1 MFRRLFGSEE
11 IGMSLS
17 LSMSLSMPSLSDDFG
32 AEGSTGN
39 NFFGDDD
46 DNMPDSNDGTSGGV
60 SPEDAVVDGASD
72 APSFSPVDSSSELD
86 PSSPDQ
92 NAPVAEA
99 TANTENASSGS
110 SSSSESTGGRN
121 TAKKA
126 MIGVLAAAGLAV
138 VAAAATRRFKKKKT
152 NSDQSAV
159 DSYDGPV

>member
-1 MFRRLFGSEE
+1 MFRRLFGSED

-17 LSMSLSMPSLSDDFG
+17 LSMSLSMPSQSGSFG

-39 NFFGDDD
+39 NSLGDDD
-46 DNMPDSNDGTSGGV
+46 DNMPDSNDGISGGV
-60 SPEDAVVDGASD
+60 SPAFAVVDGASD
-72 APSFSPVDSSSELD
+72 APSLSPVDSSSELD
-86 PSSPDQ
+86 PSSQDQ
-92 NAPVAEA
+92 GTPVAEA
-99 TANTENASSGS
+99 TANTENASSGTS
-110 SSSSESTGGRN
+110 SSTESTGGSN

-138 VAAAATRRFKKKKT
+138 IAAAATRKFKKKT